1 MSKSVRL
8 YAVRDK
14 DSHFLQKVS
23 FEPGL
28 MAVYESRREA
38 KAAIPSDEKDRL
50 EVVEIEVRLTA
61 EQRRGILPTRTYS
74 D

>member
-1 MSKSVRL
+1 M

-38 KAAIPSDEKDRL
+38 IPSDEKDRL
-50 EVVEIEVRLTA
+50 EVVEIEVQLTA

>member
-1 MSKSVRL
+1 MSRSAIL